1 MPNFGGAP
9 TRLPIED
16 SYLELLADT
25 LDGLDVS
32 ARGQFLQRYIR
43 AITHL
48 DLRES
53 QCIQLWDEML
63 TRRRE
68 LTDHMGRQV
77 ALKTALMDVL
87 TSAGLFRVP
96 IVLEYEELKIL
107 QLNAVTDP
115 LTGLYNRRL
124 FGEGFEKEL
133 NRARRYGLPL
143 GLVMLDLHRFK
154 EVNDKHG
161 HPSGD
166 EVLRAAATTLKKALR
181 TSDSAFRIGGDEFA
195 VLLPQTDA
203 DQALALSRRIE
214 AVFVETLQNLPI
226 SVTVSMDHG
235 VATFPIDGEQADQLI
250 RIADERL
257 YRLKHA
263 NHRKLGNG
271 ESRTIAAPAASAPA
285 SGLSRTSG
293 SVTSNPPAQ
302 APPAAAPAPAA
313 SAASTSTVSPS
324 TTTSAPPPVPTT
336 PPAPERKDRLA
347 EPISIETHRASEK
360 HESSMAAAASSSAAE
375 ISFPSPTASTPTS
388 AHTSPAMYTMQRKA
402 ERVSMTGTN
411 AYAMLGDQN
420 ARRARVIDLGFG
432 GVAIELDHQETLPE
446 SILAILHVPILPPVR
461 VSLKPVWSQQTKQG
475 GYRIGCAFIS

>member
-1 MPNFGGAP
+1 MPNLGGAP

-25 LDGLDVS
+25 LDGLDTS

-96 IVLEYEELKIL
+96 IVLEYDELKIL
-107 QLNAVTDP
+107 QVNAVTDP

-124 FGEGFEKEL
+124 FSEGFEKEL
-133 NRARRYGLPL
+133 NRARRYGQPL

-161 HPSGD
+161 HPGGD

-214 AVFVETLQNLPI
+214 TVFAETVQALPL

-235 VATFPIDGEQADQLI
+235 VATFPLDGEQADQLI
-250 RIADERL
+250 RVADERL

-271 ESRTIAAPAASAPA
+271 EGNRSAVSAATAPALSAA
-285 SGLSRTSG
+285 VQ
-293 SVTSNPPAQ
+293 SVAEPSQAPVAPVQPKPPI
-302 APPAAAPAPAA
+302 APPAPLTEQTDRPAP
-313 SAASTSTVSPS
+313 
-324 TTTSAPPPVPTT
+324 
-336 PPAPERKDRLA
+336 
-347 EPISIETHRASEK
+347 PISIEFHRAPEK
-360 HESSMAAAASSSAAE
+360 PEATKAASASASSVE
-375 ISFPSPTASTPTS
+375 ISTPPPAPVAAPSEPSSQAI
-388 AHTSPAMYTMQRKA
+388 YTMQRKA

-411 AYAMLGDQN
+411 AYAMLGEQN
-420 ARRARVIDLGFG
+420 TRRARVIDLGFG
-432 GVAIELDHQETLPE
+432 GVAIELDKQEALP
-446 SILAILHVPILPPVR
+446 SNILAVLHVPILPPVR

-475 GYRIGCAFIS
+475 AYRIGCAFIS